1 MMIPIEGVHAPAPRR
16 KRGRP
21 LEMAP
26 DEVLRRIRE
35 WGERNELFRV
45 HRDQPAF
52 YARARRLFGSWAGA
66 LERAGVDHA
75 AVMDSARRRSRQ
87 RPLGSPDGSGA

>member
-1 MMIPIEGVHAPAPRR
+1 MMLPIENQLPRR

-26 DEVLRRIRE
+26 EEVLRRIRE

-45 HRDQPAF
+45 HREQPAF

-66 LERAGVDHA
+66 LQQAGIDHHS
-75 AVMDSARRRSRQ
+75 VIETARRRARTSLRHAGPIEG
-87 RPLGSPDGSGA
+87 R